1 MHVRQLSSGSWRWIV
16 QHRGVKRNGTSP
28 TRARAI
34 LDGSRA
40 LVELGADHPAKIRA
54 TVDELLVAWQAEHEA
69 EWSPTYAADVRH
81 VCGHLPPAFLARDIG
96 TVEPAVIA
104 TLQRTLTKQGW
115 SAHRIQRVRGCLS
128 GAYGM
133 AVTYGWAQRNPVRDV
148 NPPTVEQ
155 SDVHAPNDYSV
166 RLLLES
172 VPDRI
177 RLVLWLAAVTGC
189 RLGEL
194 VALRWADLDGGTLT
208 VRRAVVYTPATGTVI
223 REKTKTGR
231 KGDRR
236 LDLDDDTLAMLI
248 AHRDNQRINA
258 EERRLPVPVYVFSHD
273 GGVSPWRPGYVGLAF
288 RRARAGVP
296 GATAVR
302 FHDLR
307 HYVATTM
314 LADGE
319 PLIDVAAQLGHS
331 TPATTA
337 RVYAHYL
344 PGRGKESATKRAGRL
359 GPRRPNG

>member
-1 MHVRQLSSGSWRWIV
+1 MHLRKLPSGKWRWIV
-16 QHRGVKRNGTSP
+16 QHRGQRRDGTAP

-34 LDGSRA
+34 LAGSQA
-40 LVELGADHPAKIRA
+40 LVELGADHPASVKA
-54 TVDELLVAWQAEHEA
+54 TVDELLAAWQAEHEA

-155 SDVHAPNDYSV
+155 SDVHAPDHDAV
-166 RLLLES
+166 RELLEA

-194 VALRWADLDGGTLT
+194 VALRWSDLDAGTLT
-208 VRRAVVYTPATGTVI
+208 VRRAVVYTPATGTVV

-236 LDLDDDTLAMLI
+236 LDLDDGTLAMLE
-248 AHRDNQRINA
+248 AHRVDQAATA
-258 EERRLPVPVYVFSHD
+258 EARRLPAPVYLFSHD
-273 GGVSPWRPGYVGLAF
+273 GGVTPWRPGYVGLAF
-288 RRARAGVP
+288 RRARGDAP
-296 GATAVR
+296 VR

-319 PLIDVAAQLGHS
+319 ALIDVAAQLGHS

-344 PGRGKESATKRAGRL
+344 PGRGRESATKRAGRL